1 MLKAKMH
8 GMSSIANNEV
18 KVQSEK
24 LNLVGLIATFEAN
37 LDKQPQK
44 DWMVQHEEITALYN
58 ILFSEGDL
66 PPEVLNNTS
75 YEVLQYAYE
84 NMDGEDLQDLMRE
97 ASSSSGTNY
106 FYEYGRSLGVEV
118 QASRLKE
125 YIDEEHDFI

>member
-1 MLKAKMH
+1 
-8 GMSSIANNEV
+8 
-18 KVQSEK
+18 
-24 LNLVGLIATFEAN
+24 
-37 LDKQPQK
+37 
-44 DWMVQHEEITALYN
+44 MVRHEEITALYH

-84 NMDGEDLQDLMRE
+84 NMDGEDLQDLMQG

-106 FYEYGRSLGVEV
+106 FYEFGRSLGVEV